1 MSDYDRFASTR
12 AGAGVARSGVGAID
26 QGLRA
31 YMLGVYNYMTLGL
44 GVTGAVALGAFIMA
58 APVFVG
64 RHLVSVSAFGQAIYF
79 SPLRWVVIFA
89 PLLIVF
95 GLSAGRDRMSV
106 GAARLTFLA
115 FSALMGLSLSTVFL
129 VYTGAS
135 IANVFF
141 ITAASFAALSLY
153 GYTTRRDLSAMG
165 SFLIMGVFGL
175 IIASLVNL
183 FLHSTGLQWALSILG
198 VGIFAGL
205 TAYDT
210 QAIKSNYYAGGAWE
224 VAEKKSIFGA
234 LTLYL
239 DFINMFQFL
248 LMLFGDRRN

>member
-1 MSDYDRFASTR
+1 MSDYDRFTTAR
-12 AGAGVARSGVGAID
+12 PGAGVARSGTGAID

-44 GVTGAVALGAFIMA
+44 GVTGLVSLGAIMLA

-64 RHLVSVSAFGQAIYF
+64 NHLVSVSPFGQAIYF

-89 PLLIVF
+89 PLLVVF

-106 GAARLTFLA
+106 NAARLTFLA
-115 FSALMGLSLSTVFL
+115 FAALMGLSMSTVFL
-129 VYTGAS
+129 IYTGAS

-183 FLHSTGLQWALSILG
+183 FLHSAGLQWALSILG

-248 LMLFGDRRN
+248 LMLFGNRRS

>member
-1 MSDYDRFASTR
+1 
-12 AGAGVARSGVGAID
+12 
-26 QGLRA
+26 
-31 YMLGVYNYMTLGL
+31 
-44 GVTGAVALGAFIMA
+44 
-58 APVFVG
+58 VFVG
-64 RHLVSVSAFGQAIYF
+64 NHLVSVSPFGQAIYF
-79 SPLRWVVIFA
+79 SPLRWLVIFA

-106 GAARLTFLA
+106 SAARLTFLA
-115 FSALMGLSLSTVFL
+115 FAALMGLSMSTVFL
-129 VYTGAS
+129 IYTGAS

-153 GYTTRRDLSAMG
+153 GYTTRRDMSAMG

-183 FLHSTGLQWALSILG
+183 FLHSAGLQWALSILG

-210 QAIKSNYYAGGAWE
+210 QAIKANYYAGGAWE

-248 LMLFGDRRN
+248 LMLFGNRRS